1 MSLTNHKKLDPKI
14 LLIAITALLIVASC
28 GQHSQHPDGPAYD
41 LPRHTAWNISGT
53 PRMPNSTTTTIVAP
67 GPPRSAVSTNI
78 KFPATP
84 GPVSLPL
91 PKRIQDY
98 NSTANMYLL
107 ISGKHHPE
115 SSTLTALGQARAYKD
130 ITQVTPS
137 NRIHAISRG
146 GRASRSNSTGI
157 DGDCRRT
164 V

>member
-1 MSLTNHKKLDPKI
+1 
-14 LLIAITALLIVASC
+14 
-28 GQHSQHPDGPAYD
+28 
-41 LPRHTAWNISGT
+41 
-53 PRMPNSTTTTIVAP
+53 MPNSTTTTIVAP

-130 ITQVTPS
+130 ITQVTPLIEFM
-137 NRIHAISRG
+137 RFQEAEELRGAIVQALMEIAGEQFSEDP
-146 GRASRSNSTGI
+146 NSWFQWSE
-157 DGDCRRT
+157 
-164 V
+164 